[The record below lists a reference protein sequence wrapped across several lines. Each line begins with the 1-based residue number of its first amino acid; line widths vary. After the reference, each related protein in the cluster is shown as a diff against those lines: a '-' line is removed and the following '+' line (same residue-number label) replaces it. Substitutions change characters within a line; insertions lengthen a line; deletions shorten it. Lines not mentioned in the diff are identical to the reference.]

1 MKKPVIW
8 VALLAAL
15 AVAGYVTYT
24 KNNAASETSYVME
37 AVGRGDITA
46 QVSATGRLD
55 PKVSVL
61 VGSEVSGTIRQ
72 IYVDNNSVVKKGQ
85 VLVRL
90 DQDVIKGQVEQ
101 VRARVASAQA
111 QLKQTESGRE
121 MNRSQVK
128 TNIDQ
133 TKSAAQKASAD
144 LERSKLLFGR
154 GMIARAELDAAM
166 DAEAVAMAKYNQ
178 SLANKGNYDV
188 IDAQIE
194 AARSVVREA
203 KAALATAET
212 NLSKTVI
219 TSPMDGIVI
228 SRNVEVGQTV
238 AASFSTPELLNIG
251 DLSVMEVDVS
261 IDEAD
266 VGRVKVGQSAKF
278 TVDAFPG
285 REFAGK
291 VSEIY
296 YAPVVVQNVV
306 TYSGI
311 VEVENPDR
319 VLRPGMTANV
329 EVVTSQKKGVTVVP
343 NAALRVRL
351 DIPEAKDVRPPAGK
365 RTVWVMKGKKPAPAF
380 IETGITDYV
389 NTEVISG
396 LNVGDEVIVDALGAG
411 EKPSTTQGRRPGGMM
426 GIGH

>member
-1 MKKPVIW
+1 MKKTVIW
-8 VALLAAL
+8 AVLLTAV
-15 AVAGYVTYT
+15 AVAGYIAYT
-24 KNNAASETSYVME
+24 KNNAGSESSYVTE
-37 AVGRGDITA
+37 LVGRGDITA

-72 IYVDNNSVVKKGQ
+72 IYVDNNSAVRKGQ
-85 VLVRL
+85 VLLRL

-101 VRARVASAQA
+101 ARARVASAQA
-111 QLKQTESGRE
+111 QLKQLESGRE
-121 MNRSQVK
+121 MNRSQVR

-133 TKSAAQKASAD
+133 AKSAAQKASAD
-144 LERSKLLFGR
+144 LERSKLLFNR

-166 DAEAVAMAKYNQ
+166 DAEAAAMAKYNQ

-194 AARSVVREA
+194 AAGSAVREA

-219 TSPMDGIVI
+219 TSPMDGVVI

-266 VGRVKVGQSAKF
+266 VGRVKVGQSARF

-285 REFAGK
+285 REFIGR

-329 EVVTSQKKGVTVVP
+329 EVVTSQKKGVTMVP

-351 DIPEAKDVRPPAGK
+351 DIPEAKGVRPPAGR

-389 NTEVISG
+389 NTEVIFG
-396 LNVGDEVIVDALGAG
+396 LSDGDEVVVDALGAG
-411 EKPSTTQGRRPGGMM
+411 DKPAAARDQRPGGMM
-426 GIGH
+426 RLGH